1 MAKEKNK
8 WIDAVGKLL
17 EFTQEGSLSWESI
30 NPPAYLNSE
39 PANSRVDVVY
49 KAHYKDRTLRLYEKR
64 YKVER
69 PIYDSSA
76 VYVATSVTSFVNSRE
91 YPYWT
96 STTVL
101 ELLDGN
107 GLSPWVFPKTQVLDD
122 LLDAV
127 RYQVSGV
134 KDFLHEIL
142 AEAS

>member
-1 MAKEKNK
+1 MANEKNK

-17 EFTQEGSLSWESI
+17 EFTQEGSLSWESVK
-30 NPPAYLNSE
+30 PPAYLNSE

-49 KAHYKDRTLRLYEKR
+49 EAHYKDRTLRLYEAR
-64 YKVER
+64 YKVEK
-69 PIYDSSA
+69 PHPYLTTS
-76 VYVATSVTSFVNSRE
+76 ATSFFDQRE

-96 STTVL
+96 GTTVL
-101 ELLDGN
+101 ELLDDN
-107 GLSPWVFPKTQVLDD
+107 ELSPWVFPKTQVLDD

-134 KDFLHEIL
+134 KDFLNEIL